1 VGVNQGE
8 REVLWRSS
16 LKKTFAHF
24 QLSEADE
31 RWRVDSNI
39 KSLSTEHLFLL
50 WLYLIKSIIE
60 RPDIDEDKRNILRN
74 VQATILSAPDNLAT
88 KRKDHTF
95 KVITVY
101 SRKDGRYMALE
112 YVSAPGGVERSS
124 WGVID
129 TYDKVAAAIK
139 SDFGVMKRVP
149 RDVSDAK
156 DVLENW
162 I

>member
-1 VGVNQGE
+1 M
-8 REVLWRSS
+8 
-16 LKKTFAHF
+16 KKTLAHF
-24 QLSEADE
+24 QLTEGGE
-31 RWRVDSNI
+31 RWRVDSNT
-39 KSLSTEHLFLL
+39 KSLSTEQLFIL

-74 VQATILSAPDNLAT
+74 VQATILSAPDNLDT
-88 KRKDHTF
+88 KRKDRTL

-112 YVSAPGGVERSS
+112 YVAAAGGIERSG

-129 TYDKVAAAIK
+129 TYDRVVAAIE
-139 SDFGVMKRVP
+139 SEFGVMKRVP